1 MVKWGIIGLGK
12 IAGKFAEGLKFVDN
26 AVLYA
31 VASSSISRAKT
42 FAQDFSVENYSD
54 SYEAMVR
61 LPELDVVYIASNN
74 NLHYEHVKLCL
85 ENCKHVLCEKPFTTS
100 FSQTKELFELAQ
112 KKGLFIMEALWTRFL
127 PSMTY
132 LDTLVKNQTYGKLM
146 SIDVSFGFVANPDP
160 QGRLMN
166 KELGGGALLDIGI
179 YPIFLCNYL
188 LGSPDKTHYDVEF
201 GETKVDIHSVIEY
214 EYEYKCAKARFTCSF
229 KEKLNNEAIITFQN
243 AVVKLHAMWH
253 CPTKVELITDK
264 SEFIDLPWVGNGYN
278 YEAQYVSN
286 EISSKSYSNHLFN
299 ANNSLALIEQ
309 ISRLLE
315 K

>member
-31 VASSSISRAKT
+31 VASSSHLRAEE
-42 FAQDFSVENYSD
+42 FAKEFSVLNYSD
-54 SYEAMVR
+54 SYEAMVK

-85 ENCKHVLCEKPFTTS
+85 ENNKHVLCEKPFTANY
-100 FSQTKELFELAQ
+100 SQTKELFDLAQ
-112 KKGLFIMEALWTRFL
+112 QKGLFLMEALWTRFL
-127 PSMTY
+127 PSMSY
-132 LDTLVKNQTYGKLM
+132 LELLVMNNTFGAIK

-160 QGRLMN
+160 QGRLLN

-179 YPIFLCNYL
+179 YPIFLCNFL
-188 LGSPDKTHYDVEF
+188 LGTPDKINVQVET
-201 GETKVDIHSVIEY
+201 GETGVDIHSLIA
-214 EYEYKCAKARFTCSF
+214 YEYKNAKAQFTCSF
-229 KEKLNNEAIITFQN
+229 KEKLNNEAVITFEK

-253 CPTKVELITDK
+253 CPTKVEVITYN
-264 SEFIDLPWVGNGYN
+264 SEFIDLPWAGNGYN
-278 YEAQYVSN
+278 YEAQYVTDTIAN
-286 EISSKSYSNHLFN
+286 KSYSKSLFN
-299 ANNSLALIEQ
+299 ADNSLALIKQ
-309 ISRLLE
+309 ITMILE